1 MRRSSFFIVAMILLA
16 GWQLAQA
23 QCGASLSSCK
33 TCHEVKREKPVATQ
47 GQWHQQHAFG
57 DFCEFCHGG
66 NTAAKDKNAAH
77 EGINPIPIK
86 DAGNTC
92 SSCHPDDYAERAQKY
107 AAILKIDLGD
117 LESKNEAPAKSTD
130 SAAET
135 TEPRA
140 TTSAGETIS
149 IPTGGEVVDFNS
161 LLAEEKHVPRAYGN
175 LIMVVLI
182 IGLFGVFL
190 LLYWSF
196 NKEKLTQRIKD
207 IAGQPSPEEEKR
219 RERTTEECQRALEKH
234 PELKELTAQLM
245 EMDHS
250 TIEGLMRIA
259 RHEEIGEQ
267 VILAISHIDLELVSK
282 IKSLKSNE
290 LDAVL
295 ALATKI

>member
-16 GWQLAQA
+16 GWQFAQA

-33 TCHEVKREKPVATQ
+33 TCHEVKREKPVATR
-47 GQWHQQHAFG
+47 GEWHQHHAFG

-92 SSCHPDDYAERAQKY
+92 SACHPDDYAERAQKY

-117 LESKNEAPAKSTD
+117 IGADNDTPTESTEPAV
-130 SAAET
+130 ET
-135 TEPRA
+135 TEPGAA
-140 TTSAGETIS
+140 TPTGETIS

-161 LLAEEKHVPRAYGN
+161 LLAEEKHAPRAYGN

-196 NKEKLTQRIKD
+196 NKERLTQKFKE
-207 IAGQPSPEEEKR
+207 IAGQPSPEEEKQR
-219 RERTTEECQRALEKH
+219 AKTTEECLKALESH
-234 PELKELTAQLM
+234 PELKELTSRLM

-250 TIEGLMRIA
+250 TITSLMKITEQNEA
-259 RHEEIGEQ
+259 GEQ
-267 VILAISHIDLELVSK
+267 LLRAVSRVDLNLVSQLK
-282 IKSLKSNE
+282 ALKSIE